1 MANLFFVHTPLELLI
16 AQQIINQEKL
26 TDNVMLCGY
35 VGGNKHFLDIYR
47 LTIISSMWMERV
59 LMPDVAGWAAI
70 EKRHLLKTALRAFR
84 RYKEICSLLKV
95 YRIDTLFLGDM
106 NNFSCKFGSKL
117 FKKKG
122 YRIVFFEEGS
132 SHYNFHIHPRKGGYL
147 LNKLLAIF
155 FDCFYYLPIYHF
167 RFATYCFM
175 KDLPFSELPI
185 DLRYSVVPY
194 YHEDFDKQIRIERL
208 FSNDLIQFL
217 DSEVSKFSDIESSIL
232 FMSQNIYESLGNLN
246 LYLQV
251 VEGYFSTLDNTSILF
266 IKFHPREQEEERK
279 AVIRIAEK
287 YHLAFHILSA
297 QMNIP
302 VEYYLQYM
310 KFKEIMT
317 FFSSTAMYNGYLFP
331 EMKFT
336 FLLRPFYDLCKICNE
351 KNISQLENLLSL
363 LDSCQNKQKQND

>member
-1 MANLFFVHTPLELLI
+1 MAV
-16 AQQIINQEKL
+16 
-26 TDNVMLCGY
+26 
-35 VGGNKHFLDIYR
+35 
-47 LTIISSMWMERV
+47 
-59 LMPDVAGWAAI
+59 
-70 EKRHLLKTALRAFR
+70 
-84 RYKEICSLLKV
+84 
-95 YRIDTLFLGDM
+95 
-106 NNFSCKFGSKL
+106 
-117 FKKKG
+117 
-122 YRIVFFEEGS
+122 
-132 SHYNFHIHPRKGGYL
+132 
-147 LNKLLAIF
+147 
-155 FDCFYYLPIYHF
+155 
-167 RFATYCFM
+167 
-175 KDLPFSELPI
+175 
-185 DLRYSVVPY
+185 
-194 YHEDFDKQIRIERL
+194 
-208 FSNDLIQFL
+208 SNMMR
-217 DSEVSKFSDIESSIL
+217 VSKFSDIESSIL

-251 VEGYFSTLDNTSILF
+251 VEGYFSTLDSTSILF

-310 KFKEIMT
+310 KFKEIVT

-363 LDSCQNKQKQND
+363 LDSCQNKQKINA

>member
-1 MANLFFVHTPLELLI
+1 MANLFFIHTPLELLI

-26 TDNVMLCGY
+26 ADNVMLYGY
-35 VGGNKHFLDIYR
+35 VGNNKHFLDIYR
-47 LTIISSMWMERV
+47 LTIIPTMWVESI
-59 LMPDVAGWAAI
+59 LMYDVAGWAAI
-70 EKRHLLKTALRAFR
+70 EKRHLLKTTIRTIC
-84 RYKEICSLLKV
+84 RYREICSLLKA
-95 YRIDTLFLGDM
+95 YRIDTLYLGDM
-106 NNFSCKFGSKL
+106 NNFSCKFGAKL

-122 YRIVFFEEGS
+122 YKIVFFEEGT

-147 LNKLLAIF
+147 LNKLLSIF

-167 RFATYCFM
+167 RFATYCFL

-194 YHEDFDKQIRIERL
+194 YHEDYDKQIRVERL
-208 FSNDLIQFL
+208 FSSDLAQFL
-217 DSEVSKFSDIESSIL
+217 DDEVAKISNIESCVL

-246 LYLQV
+246 LFLQV
-251 VEGYFSTLDNTSILF
+251 VEGYFSTLDSTSILF

-279 AVIRIAEK
+279 AVVRLAEK

-302 VEYYLQYM
+302 VEYYLQYV
-310 KFKEIMT
+310 KFKEVVT

-336 FLLRPFYDLCKICNE
+336 FLLRPFYDLCKIYDE

-363 LDSCQNKQKQND
+363 LDSCQNKQKQNA